1 MNPNAG
7 LDAVKSFKSAAWT
20 STERAQIY
28 DRTTNSTS
36 DLTHFVTTEYI
47 GLLTQR
53 IAPKSAVLDLGC
65 GTGVLTKA
73 LAALGHDVTGVD
85 ISHAMLDKIDT
96 GTGLGRITL
105 RQGDVYALPFADASF
120 DGVITR
126 WVIPHF
132 RDWPGIVK
140 EAARVLRPGGT
151 MVIDHTSRANYALAA
166 REGALDHSNF
176 GYDPRVQGG
185 DKTVFY
191 AAASVDELQLAA
203 DTAGLD
209 LIDVAPLG
217 FFRQNAVI
225 AAVLGGEG
233 FQAYRKAVDAFYQ
246 DPGARAFIQWFE
258 QNITRALP
266 LDMVNGMGVVLRKR
280 AAG

>member
-1 MNPNAG
+1 MSPNAG
-7 LDAVKSFKSAAWT
+7 LDAVKHYKSAAWT

-36 DLTHFVTTEYI
+36 DLTHFLTTEFI

-53 IAPKSAVLDLGC
+53 IAPGSAVLDLGC

-85 ISHAMLDKIDT
+85 ISQAMLDKIDAHV
-96 GTGLGRITL
+96 GPGRITL

-120 DGVITR
+120 EGVITR

-132 RDWPGIVK
+132 RDWPLIVR

-151 MVIDHTSRANYALAA
+151 LVIDHTSRANYALAA
-166 REGALDHSNF
+166 REGALDHASF
-176 GYDPRVQGG
+176 GYDPRVRGG
-185 DKTVFY
+185 EPGGFY
-191 AAASVDELQLAA
+191 AATTVDELQLVADGAA
-203 DTAGLD
+203 LD
-209 LIDVAPLG
+209 LLDVAPLG

-225 AAVLGGEG
+225 AAVLGAEG
-233 FQAYRKAVDAFYQ
+233 FQSYKKAVDAFYQ

-258 QNITRALP
+258 RHVTRALP
-266 LDMVNGMGVVLRKR
+266 LDMANGMAVVLRKR
-280 AAG
+280 G

>member
-7 LDAVKSFKSAAWT
+7 LDAVKHFKSTAWT

-28 DRTTNSTS
+28 DRTTCSTS
-36 DLTHFVTTEYI
+36 DLTHFLTTEFI
-47 GLLTQR
+47 GMLTQR
-53 IAPKSAVLDLGC
+53 IAPGSAVLDLGC

-73 LAALGHDVTGVD
+73 LAALGHEVTGVD
-85 ISHAMLDKIDT
+85 ISQAMLDKIAAANPP
-96 GTGLGRITL
+96 GRITL
-105 RQGDVYALPFADASF
+105 RQGNVFALPFADASF

-132 RDWPGIVK
+132 RDWPSIVR

-151 MVIDHTSRANYALAA
+151 MVIDHTSRANYALAT
-166 REGALDHSNF
+166 REAQLDHASF
-176 GYDPRVQGG
+176 GYDPRLRGG
-185 DKTVFY
+185 EPAGFY
-191 AAASVDELQLAA
+191 AAASLDEVQLAA
-203 DTAGLD
+203 DSAALE
-209 LIDVAPLG
+209 LLDVAPLG

-233 FQAYRKAVDAFYQ
+233 FQSYRKAVDAFYQ
-246 DPGARAFIQWFE
+246 DPGARAFIEWFE
-258 QNITRALP
+258 RHVTRALP
-266 LDMVNGMGVVLRKR
+266 LDMVNGMAVVLRKR